1 MKTDLLLA
9 ESQVAERTL
18 LSAALRA
25 LPNVRV
31 SEASNGREAATSLS
45 RATFS
50 ALICPLQLQDV
61 RASQLVGMIRGG
73 ACGIPNTPVIVVTD
87 VPDILAAAGAGDPH
101 TFYLR
106 TTGPADLADQ
116 ILTLVTDRP
125 RPTVLLVEDDSA
137 YAQYCADLLRPF
149 YDLEIRN
156 DGPSALVA
164 WRARRH
170 DVILLDL
177 MLPGLSGDE
186 ILGIVAAERPSQ
198 PVIILTS
205 NDGPG
210 KHADMVLAGA
220 AAFLSKGDNT
230 RTIAAA
236 IEAALKQHHFESLTS
251 TWEGQQ
257 VRYRSL
263 ATRVHAAHY
272 SLTRGQASNASHH
285 LSEALAVCPVNGPT
299 DDEWATLLA
308 DSEPPERPRG
318 LK

>member
-1 MKTDLLLA
+1 MKTDVLLA
-9 ESQVAERTL
+9 DSQLAERTL
-18 LSAALRA
+18 LATALRA
-25 LPNVRV
+25 LPDVRV
-31 SEASNGREAATSLS
+31 SEASNGREAVTSLS

-50 ALICPLQLQDV
+50 AVICPLELEDV
-61 RASQLVGMIRGG
+61 RALQLVGLIRGG
-73 ACGIPNTPVIVVTD
+73 VCGFPNTPAIVLTD

-106 TTGPADLADQ
+106 TADPAELADQ
-116 ILTLVTDRP
+116 VLTLVTQRP
-125 RPTVLLVEDDSA
+125 RPTVLLVEDDVA

-156 DGPSALVA
+156 DGKSALAA

-170 DVILLDL
+170 QVILLDL
-177 MLPGLSGDE
+177 MLPGLSGED
-186 ILGIVAAERPSQ
+186 ILRMVAAERPRQ

-210 KHADMVLAGA
+210 KHEEMVFGGA

-236 IEAALKQHHFESLTS
+236 IEAALKEQQCESLTN
-251 TWEGQQ
+251 TWQGQQ
-257 VRYRSL
+257 TRYRSL

-285 LSEALAVCPVNGPT
+285 LSEALAICPVNGPT
-299 DDEWATLLA
+299 DDEWAALLA
-308 DSEPPERPRG
+308 DSELPEGPRG
-318 LK
+318 FK